1 MVHRG
6 HNHAVDVLDSSTS
19 AVYDVHHRGCT
30 NGWVITRAFATLCV
44 VRNSIVSGKCEW
56 IQGTNGKIAILWIYV
71 DDCGLT
77 GNWKDEIYNM
87 EKHLLEK
94 FPGKV

>member
-1 MVHRG
+1 MANTWSENKQNKSFIR
-6 HNHAVDVLDSSTS
+6 
-19 AVYDVHHRGCT
+19 R
-30 NGWVITRAFATLCV
+30 
-44 VRNSIVSGKCEW
+44 IVSGKCEW
-56 IQGTNGKIAILWIYV
+56 IRDANGKIAILWIYV